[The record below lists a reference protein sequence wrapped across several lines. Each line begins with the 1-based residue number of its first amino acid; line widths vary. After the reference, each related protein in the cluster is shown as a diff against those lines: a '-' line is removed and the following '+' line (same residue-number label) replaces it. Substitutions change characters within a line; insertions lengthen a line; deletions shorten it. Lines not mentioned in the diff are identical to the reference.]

1 MCVAYLLCNIEEVS
15 ISLISSRFGD
25 FYCFVPFFLFDELE
39 GAG

>member
-1 MCVAYLLCNIEEVS
+1 MEKVL
-15 ISLISSRFGD
+15 ISLNISRFGD